1 MNLDVQFKPNKLAG
15 FVLKTLGWTLDFQG
29 FPGSRGVLVVYPHTS
44 NWDFPVGLLA
54 KWATGMQAN
63 FLIKDLYLKLPLLGR
78 WFAWIGGRAV
88 DRSSPQGY
96 VKELSKEMLAAPY
109 FWLVVTPEGTRKK
122 TDGFRTG
129 FYRLGLEAGVPL
141 CLATIDF
148 GRRHIGIS
156 AFYRLTG
163 DEAQDM
169 AHIAQVYEG
178 TQGFHPQCMS
188 PVVLLHPHH
197 PDKSKQST
205 QKRQ

>member
-156 AFYRLTG
+156 TFYRLTG

-169 AHIAQVYEG
+169 AHIAHVYEG